1 MKPNDLLVDL
11 QRFCNGLKLFL
22 NDSNQPQNRIACF
35 VLKFKPFHVLLQPF
49 LKFFMMKKIL
59 KQLKI
64 AKINPATSTGEKWM
78 ESKSDLIHSI
88 SPVDG
93 SKIAS
98 VRTTSR
104 AEYDKAVQSA
114 GKAFESWRLMPAPK
128 RGEIVRQIGD
138 ELRKFKAPLGQ
149 LVSYEMGKSLQ
160 EGLGEVQEMIDIC
173 DFAVGLSRQLY
184 GLTMHS
190 ERPGHRMYEQYH
202 PLGIVGIISAF
213 NFPVA
218 VWSWNTMLAWVCG
231 DVCIWKP
238 SEKAPLC
245 GIACQQII
253 SNVFKRNQVPEG
265 VSCLI
270 NGGREVGEWLSH
282 DPRIPL
288 ISATGSTRMG
298 KAIGAAVGERLGRS
312 LLELGGNNAIIISE
326 HADLDMSLIGCV
338 FGAVGTAG
346 QRCTSTR
353 RLIIHEK
360 VYKKFTEK
368 LVNAYKQIKI
378 GNPLDE
384 KNHVGP
390 LIDKDAVAAYLQAI
404 EAAKAEGGKVLVEGG
419 VLKGKGYES
428 GCYVKPAVI
437 EAKNSFKIVQ
447 HETFAPIL
455 YLMKYKTLDEAI
467 AMQNDVPQGLSSA
480 IMTLNMRESEQFL
493 SHAGSD
499 CGIANVNI
507 GTSGAE
513 IGGAFGGE
521 KETGGGRESGSDA
534 WKVYMRRQ
542 TNTIN
547 FTNKLPLAQGIKF
560 DL

>member
-1 MKPNDLLVDL
+1 MFDFKQFILFLLNL
-11 QRFCNGLKLFL
+11 FMCKRFCNFGLKSKQHKL
-22 NDSNQPQNRIACF
+22 NHKMTNFDKTKMLQELGLKSINQG
-35 VLKFKPFHVLLQPF
+35 
-49 LKFFMMKKIL
+49 
-59 KQLKI
+59 
-64 AKINPATSTGEKWM
+64 TSTGKNSFSSSNETM
-78 ESKSDLIHSI
+78 ESY

-93 SKIAS
+93 LLIGKVSITSKEDYEKVLISAS
-98 VRTTSR
+98 
-104 AEYDKAVQSA
+104 E
-114 GKAFESWRLMPAPK
+114 AFIYWRKKPAPF
-128 RGEIVRQIGD
+128 RGEIVRQFGQK
-138 ELRKFKAPLGQ
+138 LRLKKEVLGK
-149 LVSYEMGKSLQ
+149 LVSYEMGKSYQ

-173 DFAVGLSRQLY
+173 DFAVGLSRQLH
-184 GLTMHS
+184 GFTMHS

-218 VWSWNTMLAWVCG
+218 VWAWNTALAWICG
-231 DVCIWKP
+231 DVCVWKP
-238 SEKAPLC
+238 SEKTPLC

-253 SNVFKRNQVPEG
+253 AEVLAENNLPEG
-265 VSCLI
+265 ISCLI
-270 NGGREVGEWLSH
+270 NGDYKVGEFMTK
-282 DPRIPL
+282 DTRIPL

-298 KAIGAAVGERLGRS
+298 KIVAKEVAGRLGKS
-312 LLELGGNNAIIISE
+312 LLELGGNNAIIVTPD
-326 HADLDMSLIGCV
+326 ADIKMTVIGAV

-353 RLIIHEK
+353 RLIIHESIYDK
-360 VYKKFTEK
+360 VKDAVVK
-368 LVNAYKQIKI
+368 AYGQLKI

-390 LIDKDAVAAYLQAI
+390 LIDIAAVKMYENALL
-404 EAAKAEGGKVLVEGG
+404 KVVAEGGKILVEGG
-419 VLKGKGYES
+419 VFSGEGFES
-428 GCYVKPAVI
+428 GCYVKPAI
-437 EAKNSFKIVQ
+437 AAAENSFEIVQ

-455 YLMKYKTLDEAI
+455 YLIKYSGDVMNAI
-467 AMQNDVPQGLSSA
+467 DIQNGVAQGLSSA
-480 IMTLNMRESEQFL
+480 IMTNNLREAEAFL
-493 SHAGSD
+493 SVNGSD

-547 FTNKLPLAQGIKF
+547 YTTELPLAQGIKF